1 MPNEAAA
8 ESVIQLMKEATEAN
22 LEDSYRKGA
31 LIELPPEG
39 DLLMTGDLHGN
50 RINYQKVVEHASLS
64 RNRNRHIILHEII
77 HALTLTA
84 DGRDLS
90 FQVLEMSARLK
101 TYFPDQVHF
110 MVGNHDLGELLD
122 IDIKKGG
129 NSSIQGLDRGL
140 AVAYGERKN
149 EVRESYKGFIASMP
163 SAVRTPNRVF
173 LSHSIPQI
181 NHLSLFNSDVFLKP
195 VEMED
200 VDRHHY
206 LYRLVWG
213 RQLTQEASDKF
224 AETIDADLLITGHMP
239 VEEGYSVPNT
249 RHLILDSKDKNG
261 CYAVIPLDKEISH
274 NDLVQ
279 TVRRIR
285 TNQQMV

>member
-8 ESVIQLMKEATEAN
+8 ESVIQLMKEAAEAN
-22 LEDSYRKGA
+22 LEDSFRKGA
-31 LIELPPEG
+31 LVELPPEG
-39 DLLMTGDLHGN
+39 DLVMTGDLHGN
-50 RINYQKVVEHASLS
+50 RINYQKIVEHAALS
-64 RNRNRHIILHEII
+64 RSRDRHLILHEIL
-77 HALTLTA
+77 HALSLTV

-110 MVGNHDLGELLD
+110 MMGNHDLGELLD
-122 IDIKKGG
+122 MDIKKGS
-129 NSSIQGLDRGL
+129 NSSIKGLERGL
-140 AVAYGERKN
+140 AAAYGEMKN
-149 EVRESYKGFIASMP
+149 EVREAYKDFIASMP

-173 LSHSIPQI
+173 ISHSIPHI
-181 NHLSLFNSDVFLKP
+181 KYLSLFSQDVFQSP
-195 VEMED
+195 VEMENVHRD
-200 VDRHHY
+200 HY

-213 RQLTQEASDKF
+213 RQLSQEASDQF
-224 AETIDADLLITGHMP
+224 AEIVDADLLITGHMP

-261 CYAVIPLDKEISH
+261 CYAVFPLDKEITH

-285 TNQQMV
+285 TNKRMV

>member
-1 MPNEAAA
+1 MPNDAAA

-22 LEDSYRKGA
+22 LEDTYRKGA

-50 RINYQKVVEHASLS
+50 RINYQKVVEYASLS

-77 HALTLTA
+77 HALTLTV

-90 FQVLEMSARLK
+90 FQVLEMAARLK

-110 MVGNHDLGELLD
+110 MIGNHDLGELLD
-122 IDIKKGG
+122 MDIKKGG
-129 NSSIQGLDRGL
+129 NSSIKSLDRGL
-140 AVAYGERKN
+140 AVAYGEKKD
-149 EVRESYKGFIASMP
+149 EVRDAYKGFLASMP
-163 SAVRTPNRVF
+163 SAVRAPNRVF
-173 LSHSIPQI
+173 ISHSIPQI
-181 NHLSLFNSDVFLKP
+181 SHLSLFSSDVFLRP
-195 VEMED
+195 FEMED
-200 VDRHHY
+200 VHRDHY

-213 RQLTQEASDKF
+213 RQLTQEASDQF
-224 AETIDADLLITGHMP
+224 AEIIDSDLLITGHMP

-261 CYAVIPLDKEISH
+261 CYAVFPLDKPLTH

-285 TNQQMV
+285 TNQRVV